1 MQALNCLR
9 YDALDIAEVAEVHLV
24 SAYNLRKHS
33 LKRGLSMDIR
43 IIKIH
48 ERKMKSLYSEKVL
61 RRLPEWFGNEK
72 ALCDYVIGVADLPFW
87 AAVDQDGN
95 CVGFISI
102 KIHYGTTGDVYVCGV
117 LPEYHKKGI
126 GKKLMNSAEDYLKQ
140 SGCKYVIVKTLSE
153 MADYEPYERTR
164 KFYLKVGFE
173 PLITIKEIWDEENPC
188 LIMIKRIY
196 WNESPGLGKA

>member
-1 MQALNCLR
+1 MQALKCPQYN
-9 YDALDIAEVAEVHLV
+9 ALDIAEVYGRFGHK
-24 SAYNLRKHS
+24 LRKRS
-33 LKRGLSMDIR
+33 SKRGRSMDIK

-48 ERKMKSLYSEKVL
+48 EGEMKSFYAEKVL

-87 AAVDQDGN
+87 AAIDRDGN
-95 CVGFISI
+95 CIGFISI

-117 LPEYHKKGI
+117 LPEYHRKGI

-153 MADYEPYERTR
+153 IADYEPYERTR

-188 LIMIKRIY
+188 LIMIKRI
-196 WNESPGLGKA
+196 